1 MATDYVN
8 PPEGGMSAGGP
19 VPTVVAVFK
28 AWDPDRRC
36 TMGGPDLA
44 FEQAA
49 GATTAVTDT
58 RMTIAVVG
66 ELDLARECEL
76 LNLVL
81 TLELRPG
88 TTIELDLSEVTFVDS
103 YGLNSIIKADAYLR
117 GIRCELIL
125 VRSQP
130 QLLRLM
136 ELVGLAERLVK
147 QDDGR

>member
-1 MATDYVN
+1 
-8 PPEGGMSAGGP
+8 
-19 VPTVVAVFK
+19 
-28 AWDPDRRC
+28 
-36 TMGGPDLA
+36 MGGPDLA
-44 FEQAA
+44 SEQTA
-49 GATTAVTDT
+49 GATADVTDT

-103 YGLNSIIKADAYLR
+103 YGLKSIVKAHAYLR

-130 QLLRLM
+130 QLLRLL
-136 ELVGLAERLVK
+136 ELVGLTERLVK